1 MANLNSIAKKLQK
14 AILQKGLVIKMGT
27 SQFYSVEQ
35 NRLITMHILSTRV
48 LERKKN
54 GEWKYYDYEI
64 IRTASQIEIVNCLY
78 MEGGERMME
87 NYTEI
92 PVELNKPGSRDV
104 EEMQKELIDMI
115 AKNEKLK
122 EKNEYLQKEV
132 EDAKAVEK
140 RALCEVQELIA
151 KNKRLVEEHNRQ
163 NGTIQALNIAL
174 DVITDRYSNLRK
186 RLCRTGKGGE

>member
-1 MANLNSIAKKLQK
+1 
-14 AILQKGLVIKMGT
+14 
-27 SQFYSVEQ
+27 
-35 NRLITMHILSTRV
+35 
-48 LERKKN
+48 
-54 GEWKYYDYEI
+54 
-64 IRTASQIEIVNCLY
+64 
-78 MEGGERMME
+78 MME
-87 NYTEI
+87 NYTYTGI
-92 PVELNKPGSRDV
+92 VADKIVGHDM
-104 EEMQKELIDMI
+104 EEAQEKLIDMCTKI
-115 AKNEKLK
+115 EKLT

-132 EDAKAVEK
+132 EDAKAVEE

>member
-1 MANLNSIAKKLQK
+1 M
-14 AILQKGLVIKMGT
+14 
-27 SQFYSVEQ
+27 
-35 NRLITMHILSTRV
+35 
-48 LERKKN
+48 
-54 GEWKYYDYEI
+54 
-64 IRTASQIEIVNCLY
+64 IET
-78 MEGGERMME
+78 
-87 NYTEI
+87 YTEATEDMI
-92 PVELNKPGSRDV
+92 KADKMRV
-104 EEMQKELIDMI
+104 EEMQKKLIDMRI
-115 AKNEKLK
+115 KNEKLT

-132 EDAKAVEK
+132 EDAKAVGE

>member
-1 MANLNSIAKKLQK
+1 MIGEKTIIPADVIPESDIAPIMRRANELK
-14 AILQKGLVIKMGT
+14 
-27 SQFYSVEQ
+27 E
-35 NRLITMHILSTRV
+35 
-48 LERKKN
+48 
-54 GEWKYYDYEI
+54 
-64 IRTASQIEIVNCLY
+64 
-78 MEGGERMME
+78 E
-87 NYTEI
+87 NKT
-92 PVELNKPGSRDV
+92 
-104 EEMQKELIDMI
+104 
-115 AKNEKLK
+115 LK

-132 EDAKAVEK
+132 ENAKVVGE

>member
-1 MANLNSIAKKLQK
+1 MIETYAEATEDMIKAN
-14 AILQKGLVIKMGT
+14 KMR
-27 SQFYSVEQ
+27 E
-35 NRLITMHILSTRV
+35 
-48 LERKKN
+48 
-54 GEWKYYDYEI
+54 
-64 IRTASQIEIVNCLY
+64 
-78 MEGGERMME
+78 
-87 NYTEI
+87 
-92 PVELNKPGSRDV
+92 
-104 EEMQKELIDMI
+104 EEMQKKLIDMI
-115 AKNEKLK
+115 TKNEKLK

-140 RALCEVQELIA
+140 RALCEVQELIE

>member
-1 MANLNSIAKKLQK
+1 MIGEKTIIPADVIPESDIAPIMRRAN
-14 AILQKGLVIKMGT
+14 
-27 SQFYSVEQ
+27 
-35 NRLITMHILSTRV
+35 
-48 LERKKN
+48 
-54 GEWKYYDYEI
+54 
-64 IRTASQIEIVNCLY
+64 
-78 MEGGERMME
+78 
-87 NYTEI
+87 
-92 PVELNKPGSRDV
+92 ELK
-104 EEMQKELIDMI
+104 EE
-115 AKNEKLK
+115 NEKLK

-186 RLCRTGKGGE
+186 RLCRTDKGGE

>member
-1 MANLNSIAKKLQK
+1 MIGEKTIIPADVIPESDIAPITRRAN
-14 AILQKGLVIKMGT
+14 
-27 SQFYSVEQ
+27 E
-35 NRLITMHILSTRV
+35 
-48 LERKKN
+48 LE
-54 GEWKYYDYEI
+54 
-64 IRTASQIEIVNCLY
+64 
-78 MEGGERMME
+78 
-87 NYTEI
+87 
-92 PVELNKPGSRDV
+92 
-104 EEMQKELIDMI
+104 EE
-115 AKNEKLK
+115 NEKLK

>member
-1 MANLNSIAKKLQK
+1 MIGEKTIIPADVIPESDIAPIMRRAN
-14 AILQKGLVIKMGT
+14 
-27 SQFYSVEQ
+27 
-35 NRLITMHILSTRV
+35 
-48 LERKKN
+48 
-54 GEWKYYDYEI
+54 
-64 IRTASQIEIVNCLY
+64 
-78 MEGGERMME
+78 
-87 NYTEI
+87 
-92 PVELNKPGSRDV
+92 ELK
-104 EEMQKELIDMI
+104 EE
-115 AKNEKLK
+115 NEKLK

-132 EDAKAVEK
+132 EDAKVVGE

>member
-1 MANLNSIAKKLQK
+1 
-14 AILQKGLVIKMGT
+14 
-27 SQFYSVEQ
+27 
-35 NRLITMHILSTRV
+35 
-48 LERKKN
+48 
-54 GEWKYYDYEI
+54 
-64 IRTASQIEIVNCLY
+64 
-78 MEGGERMME
+78 MME

-92 PVELNKPGSRDV
+92 PVESNKPDLRDM
-104 EEMQKELIDMI
+104 EEMQKKFIDVI
-115 AKNEKLK
+115 TKNEKLK

-132 EDAKAVEK
+132 ENAKVVGE
-140 RALCEVQELIA
+140 RALCEVQELTT

>member
-1 MANLNSIAKKLQK
+1 MIGEKTIIPADVIPKNDIALIMRRANELK
-14 AILQKGLVIKMGT
+14 
-27 SQFYSVEQ
+27 E
-35 NRLITMHILSTRV
+35 
-48 LERKKN
+48 
-54 GEWKYYDYEI
+54 
-64 IRTASQIEIVNCLY
+64 
-78 MEGGERMME
+78 E
-87 NYTEI
+87 NET
-92 PVELNKPGSRDV
+92 
-104 EEMQKELIDMI
+104 
-115 AKNEKLK
+115 LK

-132 EDAKAVEK
+132 EDAKAVGE